1 MHYFNYLSNT
11 PPRVN
16 LKDSVLDTI
25 FNRLRHN
32 FYYLCSMKRIPYTGT
47 NQAEFKKVLGDRVL
61 DPYFCMGLTILSI
74 LTDDGFVNV
83 QEGDIVVIDDD
94 GSIRIE

>member
-1 MHYFNYLSNT
+1 MTKLT
-11 PPRVN
+11 
-16 LKDSVLDTI
+16 
-25 FNRLRHN
+25 
-32 FYYLCSMKRIPYTGT
+32 YTGT
-47 NQAEFKKVLGDRVL
+47 NQAEFKEILGDKVLE
-61 DPYFCMGLTILSI
+61 PYFCMGLTILSI

>member
-1 MHYFNYLSNT
+1 MFEKSWGHYRKGNT
-11 PPRVN
+11 R
-16 LKDSVLDTI
+16 
-25 FNRLRHN
+25 
-32 FYYLCSMKRIPYTGT
+32 YYIPYTGT
-47 NQAEFKKVLGDRVL
+47 NQAEFKAILGDKVL

>member
-1 MHYFNYLSNT
+1 
-11 PPRVN
+11 
-16 LKDSVLDTI
+16 
-25 FNRLRHN
+25 
-32 FYYLCSMKRIPYTGT
+32 MKRIPYTGT
-47 NQAEFKKVLGDRVL
+47 NQADFKEVWGDMVLV
-61 DPYFCMGLTILSI
+61 PYFCMGLTILSI

>member
-1 MHYFNYLSNT
+1 MT
-11 PPRVN
+11 
-16 LKDSVLDTI
+16 
-25 FNRLRHN
+25 RLT
-32 FYYLCSMKRIPYTGT
+32 YTGT
-47 NQAEFKKVLGDRVL
+47 NQAEFKEILGDKVL

-74 LTDDGFVNV
+74 LTDEGFVNV

>member
-1 MHYFNYLSNT
+1 MT
-11 PPRVN
+11 
-16 LKDSVLDTI
+16 K
-25 FNRLRHN
+25 
-32 FYYLCSMKRIPYTGT
+32 IPYTGT
-47 NQAEFKKVLGDRVL
+47 NQAEFKAILGDRVL

-74 LTDDGFVNV
+74 LGFVNV

>member
-1 MHYFNYLSNT
+1 MT
-11 PPRVN
+11 
-16 LKDSVLDTI
+16 KIT
-25 FNRLRHN
+25 
-32 FYYLCSMKRIPYTGT
+32 YTGT
-47 NQAEFKKVLGDRVL
+47 NQAEFKEILGNKVLE
-61 DPYFCMGLTILSI
+61 PYFCMGLTILSI

>member
-1 MHYFNYLSNT
+1 MT
-11 PPRVN
+11 
-16 LKDSVLDTI
+16 
-25 FNRLRHN
+25 
-32 FYYLCSMKRIPYTGT
+32 RIPYTGT
-47 NQAEFKKVLGDRVL
+47 NQAEFKAILGDKVLDS
-61 DPYFCMGLTILSI
+61 YFCMGLTILSI

>member
-1 MHYFNYLSNT
+1 MT
-11 PPRVN
+11 
-16 LKDSVLDTI
+16 K
-25 FNRLRHN
+25 
-32 FYYLCSMKRIPYTGT
+32 IPYTGT
-47 NQAEFKKVLGDRVL
+47 NQAEFKAILGAKVL

>member
-1 MHYFNYLSNT
+1 MT
-11 PPRVN
+11 
-16 LKDSVLDTI
+16 K
-25 FNRLRHN
+25 
-32 FYYLCSMKRIPYTGT
+32 IPYTGT
-47 NQAEFKKVLGDRVL
+47 NQAEFKQILGDKVL
-61 DPYFCMGLTILSI
+61 DPYFCMGLTIPSI

>member
-1 MHYFNYLSNT
+1 MT
-11 PPRVN
+11 
-16 LKDSVLDTI
+16 
-25 FNRLRHN
+25 
-32 FYYLCSMKRIPYTGT
+32 RIPYTGT
-47 NQAEFKKVLGDRVL
+47 NQAEFKEILGDKVLE
-61 DPYFCMGLTILSI
+61 PSFCMGLTILSI

>member
-1 MHYFNYLSNT
+1 MT
-11 PPRVN
+11 
-16 LKDSVLDTI
+16 KIT
-25 FNRLRHN
+25 
-32 FYYLCSMKRIPYTGT
+32 YTGT
-47 NQAEFKKVLGDRVL
+47 NQAEFKEILGDKVL

-74 LTDDGFVNV
+74 LTDDGFLNV